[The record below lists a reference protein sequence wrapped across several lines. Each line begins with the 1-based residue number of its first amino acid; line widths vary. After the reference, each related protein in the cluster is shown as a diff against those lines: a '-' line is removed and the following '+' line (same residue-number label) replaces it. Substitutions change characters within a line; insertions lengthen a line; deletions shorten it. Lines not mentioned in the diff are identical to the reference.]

1 MGRGLSVYEIGPTF
15 RGSRPGPLA
24 NRDIVYRSNALK
36 ATTLFAARRI
46 CLALPLV
53 CSGAALGL
61 PTLNGTAEA
70 GLPTPNGGSE
80 VRGQS
85 PGTVQE
91 ASAQE
96 LLKAARSKMES
107 QQWVEADV
115 LLKQAEEKWGLI
127 RMPFGDSPAKARRDL
142 ERLRGAGPPQKPS
155 ERARPSLL
163 DTMTGKK
170 DPRAEARDPFAGGSA
185 NVEAVLDDKKP
196 AAQEHLKNGRVALQQ
211 GNLAAAAFFAGKAT
225 ELGVQFGPHED
236 SPQRLTADI
245 EARGGQVA
253 NANGA
258 GPAGPRR
265 LPNPSEV
272 DAAGGGIAL
281 LPQHQPAAG
290 AYDLSAPPRY
300 GKGPDAGLGQPAS
313 ADSHAQRVNQLL
325 LDARRA
331 LAVGDSQHAQRL
343 AAEARALGAAGGPL
357 DDSPTKIEALVRR
370 HNEIT
375 ARRAG
380 RENSEAVNKMYAQL
394 LLEQAEGL
402 MRCKDFQNAQRL
414 AADAM
419 RLGARFEAF
428 ENDPGLVLK
437 RIAEARGIDP
447 SNVGASVQVNV
458 GNAKIAGGARLDATA
473 MAGQID
479 RYAARA
485 AGYDAQPGPADQ
497 PVAAAVYDP
506 LRDGTRNVMAA
517 GEENEIAPAPP
528 GSDGPS
534 ISAGPV
540 AKEADSVRLLP
551 MGANSPPPTDAATP
565 PFESDEQQGQ
575 PAAAPQGTQAMQWI
589 RQGDAAMRSND
600 RRAALDFYRKA
611 MAQQDQLDP
620 LTVRGLQDR
629 MQLAQAGAAPVGNGA
644 NLLDDAGPAPGKLM
658 QQMSAQMNVAVR
670 RAEGIRGNDPRG
682 ALNQLKTAKAA
693 VEQSALTPAEKKR
706 LLARV
711 DRSIGDMEKYIKQ
724 HRSEIDLAE
733 RNEAVQGEVDRQR
746 AKRVQVQEKLAL
758 LVDEFNKLRDEQRF
772 AEAEV
777 IAKQAYEMA
786 PEEPVATQLYREVR
800 FWRNVANNQA
810 REDNAD
816 NMNTAAWLDVDRA
829 GVPMDASRPLQFG
842 DVREWNLLTDRRRRF
857 RGDAERRRSPK
868 ELEIEQKLRS
878 PVALKFRETPLSEVI
893 DRLKEITGVN
903 IYLDQQ
909 GLAQEGVHPSTPV
922 TIDLTQDIQLKSA
935 LNLILEPL
943 HLGYVVRDEVLKITS
958 EQHRSGN
965 VYTKVYNAADL
976 VIPIPDFVPHN
987 RIGLPQIIDDGYNRT
1002 MANLYGA
1009 PGFQAPV
1016 AQLAAHAVAPNGLAN
1031 QKDVLAQQTGGG
1043 ITNGGIRGGN
1053 ASADFDG
1060 LIDLIA
1066 KTVEPESWDEVGGP
1080 GSMKP
1085 SPANLSLVI
1094 TQTQEVHE
1102 RIADLLEQLRRLQDL
1117 QVTIEVRFITLS
1129 DNFFERI
1136 GVDFDFNIRDNATA
1150 ADVRRAETGAKMV
1163 PSATLGLLPPT
1174 AGNPFPNF
1182 TSNGEIPYSNNSFD
1196 SAIPPF
1202 GGFNPASAATFG
1214 IAILSDL
1221 EAFFLVQAA
1230 QGDARTNVMQAP
1242 KVTLFNGQAASISDQ
1257 SQTPF
1262 VTSVTPVVGDFAAAQ
1277 APVIVVLNEG
1287 TTLSVQAVVSQ
1298 DRRFVRLTLIPFF
1311 SHIGDVTEFQFTG
1324 STTTK
1329 RSASESQEGE
1339 DNTSESDTEETVR
1352 EGTTVQLPTFVFTTV
1367 TTTVSVPDGGTVL
1380 LGGVKRLREGRNEFG
1395 VPIMSKIPYVNRLFK
1410 NVGIGREAQSLMMM
1424 VTPRIIIQEEEEEK
1438 LGLSIPEEEA
1448 ATRRL
1453 DRR

>member
-1 MGRGLSVYEIGPTF
+1 L
-15 RGSRPGPLA
+15 
-24 NRDIVYRSNALK
+24 
-36 ATTLFAARRI
+36 
-46 CLALPLV
+46 
-53 CSGAALGL
+53 GAWIDHAQ
-61 PTLNGTAEA
+61 A
-70 GLPTPNGGSE
+70 GLPLSGGDSAE
-80 VRGQS
+80 RSQP
-85 PGTVQE
+85 PGTVAQASPQE
-91 ASAQE
+91 V
-96 LLKAARSKMES
+96 LKAARAKMES

-115 LLKQAEEKWGLI
+115 LIKQAEQRWGLI
-127 RMPFGDSPAKARRDL
+127 HNPFGDSPAKARRDL
-142 ERLRGAGPPQKPS
+142 ERLRSAGPPQKPS
-155 ERARPSLL
+155 EKARPSLL
-163 DTMTGKK
+163 DTMTGNN
-170 DPRAEARDPFAGGSA
+170 DSRAEARDPFSGGIA
-185 NVEAVLDDKKP
+185 NVEAVLDNKKP
-196 AAQEHLKNGRVALQQ
+196 AAMEHLKNGRVALQQ
-211 GNLAAAAFFAGKAT
+211 GNLAAAAYFAGKAT
-225 ELGVQFGPHED
+225 ELGAKFGPNED
-236 SPQRLTADI
+236 SPQKLTAEI
-245 EARGGQVA
+245 EARGGRVA
-253 NANGA
+253 AANE
-258 GPAGPRR
+258 AGPRR
-265 LPNPSEV
+265 LPDPSEV
-272 DAAGGGIAL
+272 DAAAGRIPS
-281 LPQHQPAAG
+281 LPQHNPAPG
-290 AYDLSAPPRY
+290 AYDLSAPPRH
-300 GKGPDAGLGQPAS
+300 GSAPELGIGQSGAAAGNG
-313 ADSHAQRVNQLL
+313 QRVNQVLV
-325 LDARRA
+325 DARRA
-331 LAVGDSQHAQRL
+331 VAVGDTRNAMRL
-343 AAEARALGAAGGPL
+343 AAEARALGANGGPL
-357 DDSPTKIEALVRR
+357 DDSPAKIEALVRR

-375 ARRAG
+375 TRRNGHEA
-380 RENSEAVNKMYAQL
+380 SEALDKLYAQF

-402 MRCKDFQNAQRL
+402 MRCKDFQTAERL

-428 ENDPGLVLK
+428 ENNPGLVLK

-447 SNVGASVQVNV
+447 SNVGVGFQVNV
-458 GNAKIAGGARLDATA
+458 GNATIAGGARLDATA

-479 RYAARA
+479 RYATRA
-485 AGYDAQPGPADQ
+485 AGYESNSSTGNQ
-497 PVAAAVYDP
+497 PVSNAVYDP
-506 LRDGTRNVMAA
+506 RRDGTRNMMAA
-517 GEENEIAPAPP
+517 GEENEIAPPPP
-528 GSDGPS
+528 GNTEVPDGP
-534 ISAGPV
+534 AVPGGPV
-540 AKEADSVRLLP
+540 AREADSVRLLP
-551 MGANSPPPTDAATP
+551 MGESSPPPAEAATP
-565 PFESDEQQGQ
+565 PFQSDDADGR
-575 PAAAPQGTQAMQWI
+575 PAASPHGTQAMQWI
-589 RQGDAAMRSND
+589 RQGDAAMRNND
-600 RRAALDFYRKA
+600 RKAALELYGRA
-611 MAQQDQLDP
+611 MAHRDQLDP
-620 LTVRGLQDR
+620 LTVRDLQDK
-629 MQLAQAGAAPVGNGA
+629 MQFAQAAPAPARDNR
-644 NLLDDAGPAPGKLM
+644 LLDEAGQEQGRLM
-658 QQMSAQMNVAVR
+658 QQMGAQLGVAIR
-670 RAEGIRGNDPRG
+670 RAEGMREKDPRG
-682 ALNQLKTAKAA
+682 ALNQLKAAKAA
-693 VEQSALTPAEKKR
+693 VEQSALSPTEKKR
-706 LLARV
+706 LFARV
-711 DRSIGDMEKYIKQ
+711 DRSLGDMEKYVEQ

-733 RNEAVQGEVDRQR
+733 RNEAIQGEVDRAR
-746 AKRVQVQEKLAL
+746 AKKVQVQEKLAL
-758 LVDEFNKLRDEQRF
+758 LVDEFNKLRDERRF

-777 IAKQAYEMA
+777 VAKQAYEMA

-800 FWRNVANNQA
+800 FWRNVANNEQLA
-810 REDNAD
+810 DDQD
-816 NMNTAAWLDVDRA
+816 NMNIAAWLDVERA
-829 GVPMDASRPLQFG
+829 GVPMDASRPYQFG
-842 DVREWNLLTDRRRRF
+842 DVKEWNLLTDRRRRL
-857 RGDAERRRSPK
+857 RGDADRRRTPK
-868 ELEIEQKLRS
+868 ELEIEQRLRS

-893 DRLKEITGVN
+893 DRLKEITGIN

-922 TIDLTQDIQLKSA
+922 TIDLTQDIQLRSA

-965 VYTKVYNAADL
+965 VYTKVYNVADL

-987 RIGLPQIIDDGYNRT
+987 RIGLPQIIDDGYQRT

-1016 AQLAAHAVAPNGLAN
+1016 AQLAAHGVTPNGAN
-1031 QKDVLAQQTGGG
+1031 GPKEVLAQQTGGG
-1043 ITNGGIRGGN
+1043 VTNGGIRGGN

-1060 LIDLIA
+1060 LIDLIT
-1066 KTVEPESWDEVGGP
+1066 KTVEAESWDEVGGP

-1085 SPANLSLVI
+1085 SPSNLSLVI

-1136 GVDFDFNIRDNATA
+1136 GVDFDFNIRDNITA
-1150 ADVRRAETGAKMV
+1150 ADAARANTGAKMV
-1163 PSATLGLLPPT
+1163 PSTTLGLLAPNDT
-1174 AGNPFPNF
+1174 NPFPNF
-1182 TSNGEIPYSNNSFD
+1182 PANGEIPFRNNSFD

-1311 SHIGDVTEFQFTG
+1311 SQIGDVTEFQFTG

-1339 DNTSESDTEETVR
+1339 DNTSESGSEETIR

-1380 LGGVKRLREGRNEFG
+1380 LGGIKRLREGRNEFG

-1410 NVGIGREAQSLMMM
+1410 NVGIGREAQSLMLM